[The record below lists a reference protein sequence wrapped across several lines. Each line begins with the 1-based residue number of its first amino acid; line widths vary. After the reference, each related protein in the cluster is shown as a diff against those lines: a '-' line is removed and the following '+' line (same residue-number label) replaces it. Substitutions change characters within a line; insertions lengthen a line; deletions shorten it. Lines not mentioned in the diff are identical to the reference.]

1 MQMRW
6 LRAEGPRLPWQRW
19 ERVLEWDRTCALLV
33 HRSLATPFEKL
44 WVAVDRL
51 GDWAVWVAL
60 IIAIALAGGPGGARC
75 ALHMFIAG
83 TFALGIYKL
92 VKRFACRERP
102 CVGVAGVRRCVEP
115 RDEFSF
121 PSGHTLHAVVFSV
134 IAMSYFHAL
143 AIPLLPFVA
152 LIAVSRI
159 ALGLHY
165 PSDVLAGAVLGGV
178 IALVSFL
185 FV

>member
-1 MQMRW
+1 MRW
-6 LRAEGPRLPWQRW
+6 LRAEGPRLPSQRW

-33 HRSLATPFEKL
+33 HRSLAAPYEKL

-51 GDWAVWVAL
+51 GDWGVWVAL
-60 IIAIALAGGPGGARC
+60 IIAIALFGGPNGPRC
-75 ALHMFIAG
+75 ALQMFVAG
-83 TFALGIYKL
+83 TFALALYKL
-92 VKRFACRERP
+92 VKCYACRARP
-102 CVGVAGVRRCVEP
+102 CVGVDGVRRCVEP

-134 IAMSYFHAL
+134 IAMSYFHGL
-143 AIPLLPFVA
+143 AVVLLPFVA

-165 PSDVLAGAVLGGV
+165 PSDVLAGAGLGAA
-178 IALVSFL
+178 IALISFL